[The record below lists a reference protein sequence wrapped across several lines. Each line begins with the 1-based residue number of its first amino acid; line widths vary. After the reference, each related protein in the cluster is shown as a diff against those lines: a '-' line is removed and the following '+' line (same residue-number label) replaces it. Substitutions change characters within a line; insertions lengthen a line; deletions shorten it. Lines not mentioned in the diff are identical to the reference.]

1 MDPPDV
7 SRVGLPPASDGRF
20 GTGRRH
26 RRPSGE
32 RPPLPHH
39 LGRSGRFWLT
49 KTCQPGDAPE
59 VVPAPDEAGARV
71 FDAPTSLDPFQGTR
85 SVVFGGG
92 CVRYDHH
99 FASGVPA
106 SLSLRADDA
115 FSFVPRADVVAAVR
129 DEFHQTLCGADAP
142 PCEDPS

>member
-26 RRPSGE
+26 
-32 RPPLPHH
+32 
-39 LGRSGRFWLT
+39 
-49 KTCQPGDAPE
+49 
-59 VVPAPDEAGARV
+59 
-71 FDAPTSLDPFQGTR
+71 PFQGTR
-85 SVVFGGG
+85 FVVFGGG